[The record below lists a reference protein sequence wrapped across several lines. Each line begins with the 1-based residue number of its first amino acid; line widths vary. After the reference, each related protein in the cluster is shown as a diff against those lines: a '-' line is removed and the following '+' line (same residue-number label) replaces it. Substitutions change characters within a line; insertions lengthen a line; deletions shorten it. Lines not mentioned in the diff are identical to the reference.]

1 MSNVFGIV
9 DVVEDETV
17 EVISHKGQKKT
28 GRLIAESFNEKV
40 KEKKQSGKLTV
51 MGLAKSG
58 KARDGSKLQRAVA
71 IVKGLEGL
79 REESLKALVAELDIK
94 RGNATIYY
102 NKAMVLLD
110 NADLANEM
118 GVSVEETEDE

>member
-17 EVISHKGQKKT
+17 EVITHKGQKKS
-28 GRLIAESFNEKV
+28 GRLIAESFNSKV
-40 KEKKQSGKLTV
+40 EKKQSDKRTV

-110 NADLANEM
+110 NADLAEEM